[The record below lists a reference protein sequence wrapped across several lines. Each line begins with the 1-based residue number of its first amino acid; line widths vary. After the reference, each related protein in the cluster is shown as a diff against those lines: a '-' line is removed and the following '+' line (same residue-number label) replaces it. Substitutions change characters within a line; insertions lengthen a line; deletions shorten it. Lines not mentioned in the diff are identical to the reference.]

1 MKSFF
6 ILFLA
11 TFSFNAFSQQQ
22 MGNVFASANSNEA
35 IQAIQTNGLSNT
47 DNLSN
52 DNNPIAQQQLFNLDE
67 NFSNI
72 AQTSNLSKPVSNTI
86 KSNGNKINLT
96 LDFSSRSSSSASSS
110 SSKKTHKHTFHKK
123 LTKFNRKLYGKITLH
138 KKSKRLVDVCFN
150 WSK

>member
-1 MKSFF
+1 
-6 ILFLA
+6 
-11 TFSFNAFSQQQ
+11 